1 MECRGHNIR
10 CHGKALTLADASLGA
25 QQFFPFQRWEEMNVK
40 LKLGGGFQYLL
51 FSPLLGE
58 DFQFDYIFF
67 SKGLKPPTSTGWW
80 LSFTQTFWMEFSPRK
95 KIGEEDSWTR
105 NLTCAYFSIGLVRFN
120 HQVDWNVMSSD
131 DFWWHLKVR
140 SSFVFP
146 DILKASEGW
155 WWSVPTGL
163 HGVVAKEMFLWRC
176 WVWGIVHYSGIYI

>member
-1 MECRGHNIR
+1 
-10 CHGKALTLADASLGA
+10 LADASLGA

-95 KIGEEDSWTR
+95 KIGEEDS
-105 NLTCAYFSIGLVRFN
+105 
-120 HQVDWNVMSSD
+120 
-131 DFWWHLKVR
+131 
-140 SSFVFP
+140 
-146 DILKASEGW
+146 
-155 WWSVPTGL
+155 
-163 HGVVAKEMFLWRC
+163 
-176 WVWGIVHYSGIYI
+176 